1 MSIPPQ
7 YLSKDKLESKAE
19 EILAEYRGG
28 AHLESP
34 APLDVDSF
42 AEFHLEA
49 TIDYHRLSA
58 DGSVLGMSVFQELSI
73 PVVDHADCSSDVVF
87 PSRTIVIDH
96 QALSGSPES
105 RLRFTVA
112 HECAHLILHRNIY
125 YRDPLMKCS
134 GNTGYRPFT
143 TNTEG
148 VRSDKVDR
156 AEFQANYLGAALLMP
171 RDPFSQMYRTLVP
184 GSWYDLAE
192 RRKKAVVCKLADTFE
207 TSLQATSLRIK
218 NLKLA
223 A

>member
-7 YLSKDKLESKAE
+7 YLSKARLESKAE

-34 APLDVDSF
+34 APLDIDSF
-42 AEFHLEA
+42 AEFHLDA
-49 TIDYHRLSA
+49 TIDYHRLST

-73 PVVDHADCSSDVVF
+73 PVVDHAGCSGDVVF
-87 PSRTIVIDH
+87 PPQTIVIDH
-96 QALSGSPES
+96 EALSSSPES

-125 YRDPLMKCS
+125 YRDPSMKCS

-148 VRSDKVDR
+148 VRGDKVDR

-171 RDPFSQMYRTLVP
+171 RLPFSQAYHALVP
-184 GSWYDLAE
+184 DSWYDLAE
-192 RRKKAVVCKLADTFE
+192 RQKKAVIGELADTFE
-207 TSLQATSLRIK
+207 TSLQATGLRIK